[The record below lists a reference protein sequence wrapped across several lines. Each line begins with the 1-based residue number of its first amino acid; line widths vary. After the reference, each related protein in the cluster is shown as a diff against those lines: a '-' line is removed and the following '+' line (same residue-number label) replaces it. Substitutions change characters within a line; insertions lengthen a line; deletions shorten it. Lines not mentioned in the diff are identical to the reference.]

1 MVQHVRHSH
10 QREFIHYAKR
20 QKTNIALSLAEGFP
34 LSEDQFLFSA
44 GHDELLPYVDL
55 LLPWGKIY
63 NKYVHN
69 NPIVKGTPSVPVGSP
84 RFDYH
89 TSRYRTL
96 CLSKETFCRKCGIA
110 PDRPTLMWMTNTI
123 YANPPEGYDQFI
135 AKMKDPSTSD
145 SRIANIIE
153 PLSRDH
159 QRVFDT
165 MSDAFENLGQDF
177 PELNILIK
185 IHPSEPRDAYERKYK
200 GHPTIKVLPAQDITI
215 ADYIVNTDIMFNW
228 RCTTA
233 AEAWLVDIHKPVI
246 SLEPKGMETDFYSYL
261 TSGNDV
267 VRSYE
272 SLHHR
277 VQHYLNGGQVSDTLV
292 TKRQEF
298 VRDYLA
304 ASDGR
309 SAERCADALVQH
321 VAQKKRPLWAIQ
333 NIKIWLKYLPRYRFN
348 KRWLALPKNS
358 DHPKYI
364 EHELIHQEMNQ
375 LMKLH
380 NKKVEYRI
388 EM

>member
-1 MVQHVRHSH
+1 M
-10 QREFIHYAKR
+10 
-20 QKTNIALSLAEGFP
+20 
-34 LSEDQFLFSA
+34 
-44 GHDELLPYVDL
+44 
-55 LLPWGKIY
+55 
-63 NKYVHN
+63 
-69 NPIVKGTPSVPVGSP
+69 
-84 RFDYH
+84 
-89 TSRYRTL
+89 
-96 CLSKETFCRKCGIA
+96 
-110 PDRPTLMWMTNTI
+110 
-123 YANPPEGYDQFI
+123 
-135 AKMKDPSTSD
+135 
-145 SRIANIIE
+145 
-153 PLSRDH
+153 
-159 QRVFDT
+159 
-165 MSDAFENLGQDF
+165 
-177 PELNILIK
+177 IK

-215 ADYIVNTDIMFNW
+215 ADYIINTDIMFNW

-246 SLEPKGMETDFYSYL
+246 SLEPKGTETDCFDYL

-277 VQHYLNGGQVSDTLV
+277 IQHYLNGGQVSDTLV
-292 TKRQEF
+292 TRRQEL
-298 VRDYLA
+298 VKDYLA
-304 ASDGR
+304 ASDGH

-321 VAQKKRPLWAIQ
+321 IAQKKRPLWTIQ

-364 EHELIHQEMNQ
+364 EPELIHQEMNQ